1 MARRIGPTIGLSGE
15 AEYKKQIKDIT
26 AAMSVLDAQMNKTT
40 AAFANNEKSTEALTA
55 KNKILAEQNR
65 LLGEE
70 YKLAREQ
77 VEKIAQAKGKDS
89 AATKNAEKVLIDLRT
104 QIIKNNNS
112 IKENT
117 EAMQENSKELEESSE
132 KVNFWSMESQNAFNA
147 AKDVINGVVN
157 ALKSAI
163 SATYEFASSAGEE
176 VERLQEMANE
186 AGTTVQR
193 IQELQYASSALNI
206 DVNAVTSSM
215 RDLSEKAMDAVKN
228 ATGETAQVFSS
239 LGVHILDI
247 NGNVKDSNVL
257 WEETMAALGNVH
269 NETERTAAAMKLFGG
284 NASKLNSI
292 MGQDGVR
299 ALRAYSLEAN
309 NAGVVMDE
317 ATRNALQRL
326 NDEQEIASQKMAA
339 LKARLAAELAPEL
352 TKLIQYGVKLIET
365 FEPVITKGLKL
376 LIENLDKVI
385 IGVGL
390 VAAGFVALQ
399 VAAAVAPMIALMNT
413 TLTGTAVSLT
423 AVNAALLTNPITWI
437 VTGIVAGVGAL
448 VWAIASW
455 TSETEKASDSIADGA
470 KNMEKSMNEVNEV
483 AEKFNEEMKALA
495 DDMDWTS
502 LEAKFKAKF
511 SIIGTNSAATLKT
524 GLENG
529 LKDWENRLTKIIS
542 GVEDRINS
550 LMTQE
555 NKTVYAGYTPQQ
567 NYGDNYSDSRGYK
580 SASSIPSASLQ
591 PVEINLSVDKTKLAT
606 VIYDPL
612 KRVARQKGEA

>member
-423 AVNAALLTNPITWI
+423 AVNAALLTNPIT
-437 VTGIVAGVGAL
+437 
-448 VWAIASW
+448 
-455 TSETEKASDSIADGA
+455 
-470 KNMEKSMNEVNEV
+470 
-483 AEKFNEEMKALA
+483 
-495 DDMDWTS
+495 
-502 LEAKFKAKF
+502 
-511 SIIGTNSAATLKT
+511 
-524 GLENG
+524 
-529 LKDWENRLTKIIS
+529 
-542 GVEDRINS
+542 
-550 LMTQE
+550 
-555 NKTVYAGYTPQQ
+555 
-567 NYGDNYSDSRGYK
+567 
-580 SASSIPSASLQ
+580 
-591 PVEINLSVDKTKLAT
+591 
-606 VIYDPL
+606 
-612 KRVARQKGEA
+612 